1 MLLHQLPGTQSDYSK
16 KQVSSPPNKISSDI
30 FAKLY
35 LHNPYHL
42 VQIHEGDEWKTAFN
56 TPLWHFDYLVMSFGL
71 TNAPAVFQALIN
83 NVLHDFLKPV
93 FVYLDDILICY
104 RKLTEHKVMKKLP
117 HTLPW
122 HRNVLQVL
130 LDLAPAEQRKL
141 QALIVALESRFGQ
154 QCFTDQSRKQ
164 LDKHNCQEG
173 KSLCTFAVDVQLHAQ
188 RGYPEFPLAAQEE
201 LSLHAFLQGLTPER
215 LCQHVHLA
223 MPQSLCEAFNE
234 AEWAEL
240 ALSSRPNQ

>member
-1 MLLHQLPGTQSDYSK
+1 MLLHQLPGTQSDYSRK
-16 KQVSSPPNKISSDI
+16 EVSSPPNKISSDI

-154 QCFTDQSRKQ
+154 QCFTGRK
-164 LDKHNCQEG
+164 E
-173 KSLCTFAVDVQLHAQ
+173 S
-188 RGYPEFPLAAQEE
+188 
-201 LSLHAFLQGLTPER
+201 
-215 LCQHVHLA
+215 VHLCSGCA
-223 MPQSLCEAFNE
+223 VARPTWLPRVPPGCPGGTQSTRFPARAYPRAAVPTCPPCHASVPL
-234 AEWAEL
+234 
-240 ALSSRPNQ
+240 